1 MWLEKCNHS
10 KIYRLRYWMQGLT
23 IHEINLLVLTMFVG
37 WLFTLTLFANTE
49 VKQAYIWGSDGV

>member
-10 KIYRLRYWMQGLT
+10 QIHRLRYWMQGLT
-23 IHEINLLVLTMFVG
+23 IHDLNILVLTMFVF
-37 WLFTLTLFANTE
+37 WLFTFTLFSDIE